1 VALDYPNSICLVFEQ
16 IERIVRPDLKKYHH
30 HHHHRMK
37 PGPKRETPT
46 VNRER
51 LDIMADG

>member
-1 VALDYPNSICLVFEQ
+1 MICLVFEQ
-16 IERIVRPDLKKYHH
+16 IERVVRPDLKKYHR
-30 HHHHRMK
+30 HHHRMK
-37 PGPKRETPT
+37 PEPKRETPT